1 MASVSEQEVEVSYE
15 EMSSLELVKHMKDML
30 KVLEKKAKADES
42 KLKKFEAKE
51 EKRERAAPAKGVR
64 PSQLDE
70 NNAWVEFVHQHMLG
84 NGWKSFT
91 HKERHGKGIAEIEF
105 PESEEIVLPGGEDG
119 QTVMVFRGVEPAQQ
133 PSLSHAM
140 SVSKAYKELVVYA
153 EWKASW
159 DAEHPEEEKQ
169 QVKVEAKAVV
179 RVSMTLAEKMAEKA
193 RKEAE
198 KEAEK
203 VRKAAER
210 TQKKAEAEA
219 KKKQEKADK
228 EAAKQLAALNKSVKG
243 GPKAAVLR
251 AMVPMMKP
259 VLKAVAK
266 PVWEAPEDNEV
277 KPWVVKGVTY
287 LRMANDFLFVALPND
302 ALGPPVGLY
311 DPKTDTI
318 DTTQK
323 SVFVDDD

>member
-1 MASVSEQEVEVSYE
+1 MASVSEVVSYE
-15 EMSSLELVKHMKDML
+15 EMSSLELVKHMKEML

-105 PESEEIVLPGGEDG
+105 PESEEIALPGGEDG
-119 QTVMVFRGVEPAQQ
+119 QTVNVFRGVEPAQQ

-140 SVSKAYKELVVYA
+140 SVSKAYKELDVYA
-153 EWKASW
+153 EWKAVW

-169 QVKVEAKAVV
+169 QVKAEAKAVV

-203 VRKAAER
+203 ARKEAERAEKKAAADA
-210 TQKKAEAEA
+210 KKA
-219 KKKQEKADK
+219 QEKADK

-251 AMVPMMKP
+251 AMVPGMKP
-259 VLKAVAK
+259 VVKAVAK
-266 PVWEAPEDNEV
+266 PVWVAPEENDV

-287 LRMANDFLFVALPND
+287 MRMANDFLFVALPND
-302 ALGPPVGLY
+302 EVGQPVGLY

-323 SVFVDDD
+323 PVFDDNE